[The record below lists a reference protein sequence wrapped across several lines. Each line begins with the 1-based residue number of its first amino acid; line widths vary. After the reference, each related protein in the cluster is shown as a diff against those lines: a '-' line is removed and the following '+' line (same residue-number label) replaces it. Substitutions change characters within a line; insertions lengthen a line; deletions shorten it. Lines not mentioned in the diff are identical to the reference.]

1 MAGQR
6 IREAPWFIRAAELI
20 VREGKPFR
28 VAFAEL
34 GVVESEIEMIR
45 IFNSKPFQEVLWGE
59 RHRFHAE
66 IANNPA
72 RSKTAAIGLAVI
84 ACQRL
89 AEKGEWEKVLEG
101 ILKLAKM
108 EGWVGGDS
116 QTFVIGNVT
125 AKDIEQAKAKILK
138 EFNERGSEFPS
149 TAPRDTQSN

>member
-1 MAGQR
+1 M
-6 IREAPWFIRAAELI
+6 I

-28 VAFAEL
+28 QAFAEL

-45 IFNSKPFQEVLWGE
+45 IFNSKPFQEVLWSE
-59 RHRFHAE
+59 RHRYHAE
-66 IANNPA
+66 IANNPS

-101 ILKLAKM
+101 VLKLAKM

-125 AKDIEQAKAKILK
+125 AKDIEQAKAKLLK
-138 EFNERGSEFPS
+138 EFNDRGSQLPPS
-149 TAPRDTQSN
+149 APPDPQPN